1 MHILIT
7 VTTIALL
14 VGAGC
19 PPSGSGNGAS
29 GSDSGATG
37 TTDAGS
43 SQETGQA
50 EEDGFTLKS
59 SAFRD
64 GNELPQ
70 EYTADG
76 ENSSP
81 PLTFEDVPHDAR
93 EVALMMVDPDAP
105 AEGGYTHWLLWS
117 LAPKI
122 PGIPGELPATEEVDR
137 IGGIQGTNSAGE
149 IGYTGPAPPE
159 GDAAHSYEF
168 TAYAL
173 AEEIDLQPGA
183 TREELESA
191 MEGNILAETTLTAT
205 YGR

>member
-1 MHILIT
+1 MHILIA

-29 GSDSGATG
+29 GSESGATG
-37 TTDAGS
+37 TDAGS
-43 SQETGQA
+43 SQETAQA

-81 PLTFEDVPHDAR
+81 PLTFEDVPHETKEIVLIMHDA
-93 EVALMMVDPDAP
+93 DAP
-105 AEGGYTHWLLWS
+105 SEGGYTHWVLWS
-117 LAPKI
+117 LAPRI

-159 GDAAHSYEF
+159 GDDAHTYEF

-173 AEEIDLQPGA
+173 SEEIDLEAGA
-183 TREELESA
+183 TKEQLESA
-191 MEGNILAETTLTAT
+191 MEGRILAETTLTAT